1 MSNDKSHNPVKYRAN
16 PDFLMREIGQD
27 LLLVPV
33 NHTGVFENAMLSL
46 NESCGFLWKFFQ
58 TPHTLQE
65 AIEEVKQNFSGDEEA
80 IAADVHAFIRD
91 YANVNLLLKE
101 EGR

>member
-1 MSNDKSHNPVKYRAN
+1 MSNDRFDNLIKYQAN

-27 LLLVPV
+27 FLLVPV
-33 NHTGVFENAMLSL
+33 NHTGVFENSMLSL

-58 TPHTLQE
+58 TPHTVQE
-65 AIEEVKQNFSGDEEA
+65 AIEEVKQNFSGDEET
-80 IAADVHAFIRD
+80 IAADVQAFIREYVKFD
-91 YANVNLLLKE
+91 LLIEK

>member
-1 MSNDKSHNPVKYRAN
+1 MSNDNLLNLARYRAN

-58 TPHTLQE
+58 TPHTPQE
-65 AIEEVKQNFSGDEEA
+65 AIEEVMRNFSGDEDA
-80 IAADVHAFIRD
+80 IVADVYAFIHD
-91 YANVNLLLKE
+91 YAKFNLLLKE